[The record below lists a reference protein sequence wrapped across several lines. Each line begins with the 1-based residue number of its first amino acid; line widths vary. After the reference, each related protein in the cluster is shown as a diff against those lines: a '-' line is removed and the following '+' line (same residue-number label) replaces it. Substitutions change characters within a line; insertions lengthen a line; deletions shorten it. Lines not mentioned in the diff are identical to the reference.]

1 MEPEGQGQR
10 FITAVEKSRMGQSEL
25 GCQMIMTTLDGIA
38 GHITEET
45 LGVVR
50 GTALWTQRLTK
61 TSMGGIRHISANTSQ
76 DLDQGLNVAKEQAQ
90 SFMRDHAAKLGADA
104 VVGFRLEMTELV
116 NGTYCINAVGTAV
129 KTIKLPAVVP
139 VPPQAPAND
148 PFSSTMEEIEGDLGA
163 ALYAATRAS
172 FEGSTL
178 RH

>member
-1 MEPEGQGQR
+1 
-10 FITAVEKSRMGQSEL
+10 
-25 GCQMIMTTLDGIA
+25 MTTLDGVA

-61 TSMGGIRHISANTSQ
+61 TSMGGIRHIHATTAQ

-90 SFMRDHAAKLGADA
+90 SFMREHAAKLGADA
-104 VVGFRLEMTELV
+104 VVGFRLEMTELA
-116 NGTYCINAVGTAV
+116 NGTYCVNAVGTAV
-129 KTIKLPAVVP
+129 RTVKLPDMVP
-139 VPPQAPAND
+139 VPPQVPASD
-148 PFSSTMEEIEGDLGA
+148 PFSATMEEIDLGV
-163 ALYAATRAS
+163 ALYAAARAS